1 MDTLNPV
8 RRAVPLLRP
17 TFALTVT
24 HLSTSSVRI
33 LGASIGVVCGGL
45 GRGKEGDEVLT
56 TELPH
61 RLVARVVRSRCYPP
75 YPLATKQIVVTI
87 QNRPTLG
94 SVRLCNPCV
103 VETRTGTDPATS
115 ISMTVEDSRPTA
127 ISAAASLAVVYSVVL
142 LGWAGFTAY
151 EFAVGHA
158 VATRHSLN
166 PQELKGVVF
175 VILSMVAGAVLLALG
190 AHRLVVV
197 T

>member
-1 MDTLNPV
+1 M
-8 RRAVPLLRP
+8 
-17 TFALTVT
+17 
-24 HLSTSSVRI
+24 
-33 LGASIGVVCGGL
+33 
-45 GRGKEGDEVLT
+45 
-56 TELPH
+56 
-61 RLVARVVRSRCYPP
+61 
-75 YPLATKQIVVTI
+75 
-87 QNRPTLG
+87 
-94 SVRLCNPCV
+94 
-103 VETRTGTDPATS
+103 TD
-115 ISMTVEDSRPTA
+115 EDSRPTA

-158 VATRHSLN
+158 VATKHSLN